1 MGMMPFPVNNEKNSM
16 KHLLLFLMILAT
28 VILIPN
34 AFAQE
39 QSNIPSWIK
48 NNAEWWASDQ
58 IPDSAFLQGIE
69 YLINEGIMI
78 IPSTETS
85 ESSESQEVPAWIKNI
100 AGWWATD
107 DISEVEFVNGI
118 QYLIKHGIIIVGDN
132 SSCVSDLSE
141 TFGDSSD
148 IIQDICDLHESSVH
162 TELIPYVESSN
173 LNSLGFRGPEF
184 SEIKPPNTYR
194 IFMVGGSTM
203 IGSGGSS
210 DDTTIPG
217 ILQKM
222 FDSDNSNLKKI
233 EVINVGSS
241 GANHITEY
249 NLINQKLVTFS
260 PDLVIVYDGWNSL
273 RMDYPVEG
281 TAVYWQ
287 AMCEI
292 GKKNNFDTIISLQP
306 IAGFGDKKLTEQE
319 VVNSFTGEDHYGFQL
334 IANKSTYDYMG
345 RELLSLGYINNCNVV
360 DLRGTFDDI
369 SGPLYWD
376 QGHVSDTGN
385 LLLAEKF
392 YEITNEIIFNKKQTE
407 NKFHSILSKYNSP
420 TITSHLLSKISID
433 VDYTQVKQDLG
444 TKDKKD
450 GNYFYLKNQLGASEK
465 ILVGKDLSKADLSKI
480 NLTGQDLSGANLSGQ
495 DLRKVDLT
503 DTILR
508 SANLSFTD
516 LSGQDL
522 SGKDLRGINFH
533 SANLENVDMS
543 NITISKVLQYYEKPE
558 CSDPRDTFE
567 NTLAGKRCL
576 IEVLQNE
583 SVRTDFSNANLNGVT
598 FSVGAND
605 PKEYFTFVD
614 FSGADLTGIE
624 FSGMKFAACKFN
636 GANLSNS
643 IMTDTSF
650 MHCDFSN
657 AKLINSE
664 FFATS
669 FQSVSF
675 FNSKI
680 TDGHFDDTFF
690 IDTDFSNANL
700 GGTVFTSNLFTFGD
714 NVRTCMNHEFCD

>member
-1 MGMMPFPVNNEKNSM
+1 
-16 KHLLLFLMILAT
+16 
-28 VILIPN
+28 
-34 AFAQE
+34 
-39 QSNIPSWIK
+39 
-48 NNAEWWASDQ
+48 
-58 IPDSAFLQGIE
+58 
-69 YLINEGIMI
+69 
-78 IPSTETS
+78 
-85 ESSESQEVPAWIKNI
+85 
-100 AGWWATD
+100 
-107 DISEVEFVNGI
+107 
-118 QYLIKHGIIIVGDN
+118 
-132 SSCVSDLSE
+132 
-141 TFGDSSD
+141 
-148 IIQDICDLHESSVH
+148 
-162 TELIPYVESSN
+162 
-173 LNSLGFRGPEF
+173 
-184 SEIKPPNTYR
+184 
-194 IFMVGGSTM
+194 
-203 IGSGGSS
+203 
-210 DDTTIPG
+210 
-217 ILQKM
+217 
-222 FDSDNSNLKKI
+222 
-233 EVINVGSS
+233 
-241 GANHITEY
+241 
-249 NLINQKLVTFS
+249 
-260 PDLVIVYDGWNSL
+260 
-273 RMDYPVEG
+273 
-281 TAVYWQ
+281 
-287 AMCEI
+287 
-292 GKKNNFDTIISLQP
+292 
-306 IAGFGDKKLTEQE
+306 
-319 VVNSFTGEDHYGFQL
+319 
-334 IANKSTYDYMG
+334 
-345 RELLSLGYINNCNVV
+345 
-360 DLRGTFDDI
+360 
-369 SGPLYWD
+369 D

-420 TITSHLLSKISID
+420 TITSYLLSKISID